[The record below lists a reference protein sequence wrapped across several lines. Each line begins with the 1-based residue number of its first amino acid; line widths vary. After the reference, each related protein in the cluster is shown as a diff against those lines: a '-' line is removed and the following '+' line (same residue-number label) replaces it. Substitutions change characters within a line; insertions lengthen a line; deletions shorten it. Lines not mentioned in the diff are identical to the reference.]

1 MSQSKTRSEAT
12 ITPLGSEGVRNKFDV
27 GPDLISPVNGDNA
40 MLINRLFQNRG
51 YVIQKTMIGLL
62 IVGLFS
68 ISLISSNAA
77 NRRNRQFSAS
87 TRIAAPQGET
97 ALPQCTIPGISLTT
111 DASGDTGT
119 GSVGTVPGTPAQ
131 DITEI
136 LVAEPNQGGGINRL
150 AFTMKVADLTTL
162 PPGGVWRVFFN
173 VGATGYFVGAVNDA
187 VSGVAYTYGTTGTTT
202 TTVGNADS
210 GSMSVANGTITV
222 VVSNNKVGSPG
233 VGSILTAIYGR
244 TQTLIGTAGTG
255 ATPSHDLAPNSGT
268 TSTVTYTLVGS
279 AVCPSFAT
287 PTPTPT
293 PTVTPTP
300 APGVAGPPRFFNYEP
315 PTGLA
320 EAAGEPSIGVN
331 FNTEQSFSN
340 SMFTIPNG
348 GTTMYFGGFMT
359 AALKVTFSDCS
370 SPAAVTWDQKALR
383 LPNAPRAFGD
393 PILFT
398 DHQLGRTFVCQLL
411 GLTPAGSTV
420 DITDDDGE
428 TLIPSE
434 GSGLPSDIDH
444 ETIGGG
450 PAHAPLDTAFNALPY
465 KHPVYYASQS
475 IGEARCA
482 RSDDGGVTFGP
493 ATLMYTVA
501 QCSGLHGHIKV
512 APDGTVYIPD
522 NGCGG
527 ADVLNHSDGQQAVI
541 VSEDNGITWNI
552 RPVPGS
558 TTIGD
563 DDSAVGVSVNNDP
576 TTGKEVIYLG
586 MQSGDGHP
594 RVAVSK
600 DKGVTWSAPF
610 DVGANV
616 VNGGPVVNTTF
627 PAMVAGDYNRA
638 AFAFFGTE
646 TAGGYADSNFPG
658 VWYLYLAT
666 TFDGGQTWH
675 TENITPNDPIQR
687 GGICGGGLCRNLL
700 DFFDITIDKEG
711 RILVGGEDGCIG
723 NCVDGPPNSF
733 SAKALISRQTGG
745 KRLLAQFDPVE
756 PALPGAPLVN
766 GIVNPSTVATLD
778 WPTPDHGGSAIT
790 GYNVYRNTGSG
801 FTLFASVQETNFMD
815 PSYAAGTTYRVTA
828 VNGQGEGPY
837 CHDITPSAAP
847 LPKACQ
853 LPGILTVNDILTDGQ
868 NNDFGANQP
877 PDPSVNIRQLYVAEP
892 FPGKLVFTINV
903 GISPTGVPPP
913 QSQWYIIWNKL
924 TPNSTYDRNWVGM
937 LTDQTGAITYQY
949 GNFGVP
955 LDPLGDPTNPNA
967 DKAVKVGDADSG
979 SYNPAT
985 GEIRITV
992 SNSKLEN
999 IQVGQSMSNILV
1011 RTFLAKE
1018 PTELKRVQT
1027 AADTTDPSHYGLVGN
1042 AACLQ
1047 TVPLVSVVSRKTHT
1061 GVGPYDVNLL
1071 PATGLGIECRVGQG
1085 AGQDQH
1091 QVVFTFAN
1099 PLVTVAG
1106 ATVSGTK
1113 GSPAVAGSSGINPNE
1128 QHEYLL
1134 NLTGVQNEQKVTI
1147 TLTGIS
1153 DTVGNN
1159 TASLSVDMG
1168 VLLAD
1173 TNEDRS
1179 VDGTDVSQTKA
1190 QSGKA
1195 ASSEGSVFREDINLD
1210 GFVDGTDV
1218 SFVKSRSG
1226 SHISP

>member
-1 MSQSKTRSEAT
+1 M
-12 ITPLGSEGVRNKFDV
+12 ITNNLSRICGHTVRKFPINLLAV
-27 GPDLISPVNGDNA
+27 GCIL
-40 MLINRLFQNRG
+40 
-51 YVIQKTMIGLL
+51 
-62 IVGLFS
+62 VGLA
-68 ISLISSNAA
+68 SSDAA
-77 NRRNRQFSAS
+77 NRRDKRSGNFAAVATPQAAS
-87 TRIAAPQGET
+87 D
-97 ALPQCTIPGISLTT
+97 LPVCTIPGISLTT
-111 DASGDTGT
+111 DSSGDTGT

-150 AFTMKVADLTTL
+150 AFTIKVADLTTL
-162 PPGGVWRVFFN
+162 PPGGVWRVFFT
-173 VGATGYFVGAVNDA
+173 VGSTGYFVGAVNDA
-187 VSGVAYTYGTTGTTT
+187 VSGVSYTYGTTGTTT
-202 TTVGNADS
+202 TTLGNADS
-210 GSMSVANGTITV
+210 GSMSVTNKTITI
-222 VVSNNKVGSPG
+222 VVSNSKVGSPG
-233 VGSILTAIYGR
+233 VGSILTGIYGR

-255 ATPSHDLAPNSGT
+255 ATPSHDLAPNG

-279 AVCPSFAT
+279 AVCTASAT

-300 APGVAGPPRFFNYEP
+300 VPGVAGPPRFFNYEP

-340 SMFTIPNG
+340 SMFSIPNG

-359 AALKVTFSDCS
+359 AALQVNFSDCS
-370 SPAAVTWDQKALR
+370 SPATVTWDQKALR
-383 LPNAPRAFGD
+383 LPNAPRLFGD

-398 DHQLGRTFVCQLL
+398 DHVTGRTFICQLL

-420 DITDDDGE
+420 DITDDDGD
-428 TLIPSE
+428 TLTPSQ
-434 GSGLPSDIDH
+434 GSTLPSDIDH

-450 PAHAPLDTAFNALPY
+450 PAHAPLDTALNSLPY
-465 KHPVYYASQS
+465 KHAVYYASQS

-493 ATLMYTVA
+493 GTLMYTVA

-527 ADVLNHSDGQQAVI
+527 ADVVNHSDGQQAVI
-541 VSEDNGITWNI
+541 VSEDNGITWNV

-563 DDSAVGVSVNNDP
+563 DDSAVGVSVNVDP
-576 TTGKEVIYLG
+576 STQKEVIYLG

-675 TENITPNDPIQR
+675 TENITPGDPIQR

-745 KRLLAQFDPVE
+745 KRLLAQFDPTE

-766 GIVNPSTVATLD
+766 GILNPSTVANLE

-790 GYNVYRNTGSG
+790 GYKVYRNTGSG

-815 PSYAAGTTYRVTA
+815 PNYSAGTTYRVTA

-837 CHDITPSAAP
+837 CHDITPSAALP
-847 LPKACQ
+847 PKACE

-868 NNDFGANQP
+868 NNDFGVNQP
-877 PDPSVNIRQLYVAEP
+877 PDPSVNVRQLYIAEP

-937 LTDQTGAITYQY
+937 LTDQTGTITYEY
-949 GNFGVP
+949 GNFNVP
-955 LDPLGDPTNPNA
+955 LDPLGNPGNPNA
-967 DKAVKVGDADSG
+967 DKAEKVGDADSG

-999 IQVGQSMSNILV
+999 IQVGQSMSNIVV
-1011 RTFLAKE
+1011 RTFLAKDPSE
-1018 PTELKRVQT
+1018 FKRAQT
-1027 AADTTDPSHYGLVGN
+1027 AADITDPSHYGLVGN

-1047 TVPLVSVVSRKTHT
+1047 TVPLASVVSRKTHT
-1061 GVGPYDVNLL
+1061 GVGPFDINLL
-1071 PATGLGIECRVGQG
+1071 PATGLGIESRVGQG

-1099 PLVTVAG
+1099 PLVGVSGRTV
-1106 ATVSGTK
+1106 TGTK
-1113 GSPAVAGSSGINPNE
+1113 GSPAVAGTSGINPNE
-1128 QHEYLL
+1128 QHEYIV
-1134 NLTGVQNEQKVTI
+1134 NLTGVQNEQKLTI

-1168 VLLAD
+1168 VVLGDVNGNKVVNSTD
-1173 TNEDRS
+1173 TSLVQSQSGRAVTGANFQMDVNVNGAINS
-1179 VDGTDVSQTKA
+1179 TDTSIVQTK
-1190 QSGKA
+1190 SGT
-1195 ASSEGSVFREDINLD
+1195 GI
-1210 GFVDGTDV
+1210 
-1218 SFVKSRSG
+1218 
-1226 SHISP
+1226 P